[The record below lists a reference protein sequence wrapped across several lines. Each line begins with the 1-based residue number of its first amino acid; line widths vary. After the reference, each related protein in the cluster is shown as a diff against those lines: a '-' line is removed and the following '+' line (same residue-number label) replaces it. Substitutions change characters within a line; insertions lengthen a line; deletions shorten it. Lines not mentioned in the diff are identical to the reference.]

1 MKGRVRMISGNLY
14 NYINVLD
21 KAADASWTRLE
32 VINNNLANVSTPN
45 YKRKD
50 VEFESYLSRELNGS
64 GNLDRRVS
72 NVNLNGLNSTIYT
85 DNANLSYRQDG
96 NNVDVDV
103 ETSYQAEAQI
113 KYNAL
118 LDSITSEFSRIRV
131 VLGK

>member
-1 MKGRVRMISGNLY
+1 MLSGNVF

-32 VINNNLANVSTPN
+32 IINNNLANASTPN

-50 VEFESYLSRELNGS
+50 VEFEAYLSKELL
-64 GNLDRRVS
+64 GNESLDRRVADA
-72 NVNLNGLNSTIYT
+72 NLNHLNYTIYT
-85 DNANLSYRQDG
+85 DDAGLSYRKDG

-103 ETSYQAEAQI
+103 ETSYQAQTQI

-118 LDSITSEFSRIRV
+118 MDSITSEFSRIRA